1 MDCRSG
7 GIKIRSFPLRYLVI
21 GVLAFGLLS
30 IGMVVYSQSLSSRA
44 FQKNSALIRLTEL
57 VQQETATA
65 HLWFEEA
72 LGGDASIDLKTDV
85 HDRLSAAVTLIN
97 NRLND
102 SDMQSADNAEP
113 LARVRDNLI
122 ALRQNITQFDNLVDA
137 RWRGRE
143 STGVIGGAEDQA
155 FDDLFR
161 EILLQSRTIA
171 EQVDLFIAADQGKI
185 FAINIAM
192 LLLLTTLFSG
202 MAVLIVWSRRAADV
216 RAANLETL
224 VLERTAKLAAR
235 EAEAVMRSEELRV
248 ARDEA
253 NAASEAKSQFLAN
266 MSHEIRTPMNGVIGM
281 ASLLQRTDL
290 SSTQREYVETMH
302 SSGMSLL
309 SIINAVLDFSKIE
322 AGKVELEN
330 TDFSAVETVDGVLNL
345 FAGEAGSKSLTLH
358 RAFAH
363 DVPETLIGDPVRLG
377 QILTNLVSNAIKFSE
392 SGRIEVSCERRPAE
406 SCTADEVE
414 LYFEVRDCGV
424 GIDPDDEARLFEH
437 FSQVDG
443 STTRTH
449 GGTGLGLAISKELVI
464 LMRGE
469 IGVDSCV
476 GEGSTFWFTVRLGVS
491 DKAAVTVGHRTG
503 RRDIACDDGGV
514 EKPSL
519 LAAKF
524 WPASML
530 GPTVLVVD
538 DNEVNLFVAERM
550 LGELGYAVELAEN
563 GQEAIDA
570 CQQGNYAAILIDC
583 QMPGV
588 DGNQATRAIRE
599 LEGED
604 RHTPIIALTAN
615 ALEPERVKAFD
626 AGVDAYISKPVFL
639 EELEATLQSL
649 LGDGESMPAIDTRIR
664 RSATVSPDAILDISL
679 VEELIA
685 LGGPESSFFNDL
697 AIKFRDQLPQWIGEI
712 SETAE
717 SGDVVAVRRQ
727 AHKLLGLCRQIGAQR
742 IAGVCDDLE
751 KLNSDDGMQQFDACL
766 ERLRAESKEAIR
778 ELNARYLS

>member
-1 MDCRSG
+1 
-7 GIKIRSFPLRYLVI
+7 
-21 GVLAFGLLS
+21 
-30 IGMVVYSQSLSSRA
+30 MVVYSQSLSSRA
-44 FQKNSALIRLTEL
+44 FERNSALIRLTEL
-57 VQQETATA
+57 VQQESATA

-72 LGGDASIDLKTDV
+72 LGGDESIDLKADV
-85 HDRLSAAVTLIN
+85 HDRLLAAVTLID

-102 SDMQSADNAEP
+102 VDMQSTDNAAP
-113 LARVRDNLI
+113 LAEVRDNLS
-122 ALRQNITQFDNLVDA
+122 ALQRSITQFDHLVDA

-161 EILLQSRTIA
+161 DILKQSRTIA

-192 LLLLTTLFSG
+192 LLLLSALFSG

-216 RAANLETL
+216 RAESLETL
-224 VLERTAKLAAR
+224 VRERTVKLSAR
-235 EAEAVMRSEELRV
+235 EAEAVMRSAELRV
-248 ARDEA
+248 ARDQA

-281 ASLLQRTDL
+281 ASLLQRTEL

-309 SIINAVLDFSKIE
+309 SVINAVLDFSKIE

-363 DVPETLIGDPVRLG
+363 DVPVTLIGDPVRLG
-377 QILTNLVSNAIKFSE
+377 QVLTNLVSNAIKFSE
-392 SGRIEVSCERRPAE
+392 SGRIEVACERRPQE

-414 LYFEVRDCGV
+414 LYFTVRDSGV
-424 GIDPDDEARLFEH
+424 GIDPDDEVRLFEY

-443 STTRTH
+443 STTRIH
-449 GGTGLGLAISKELVI
+449 GGTGLGLAISKELVT

-469 IGVDSCV
+469 IGLDSHV

-491 DKAAVTVGHRTG
+491 DKPAVTARHQMGH
-503 RRDIACDDGGV
+503 RDIACDVGGSK
-514 EKPSL
+514 KPSMVD
-519 LAAKF
+519 ANF
-524 WPASML
+524 WPASAP

-550 LGELGYAVELAEN
+550 LEELGYAVDLAGN

-570 CQQGNYAAILIDC
+570 SQQGDYAAILIDC
-583 QMPGV
+583 QMPGI

-599 LEGED
+599 LEAEQ

-639 EELEATLQSL
+639 EELEATLQNL
-649 LGDGESMPAIDTRIR
+649 LGDGESMPAGDTRIR
-664 RSATVSPDAILDISL
+664 RTATGSPDAVLDTSL
-679 VEELIA
+679 VEELVA

-697 AIKFRDQLPQWIGEI
+697 ATQFRDQLPQWISEI
-712 SETAE
+712 SRTAAL
-717 SGDVVAVRRQ
+717 GDAIAVRRQ

-742 IAGVCDDLE
+742 IAGVCDELE
-751 KLNSDDGMQQFDACL
+751 QLNSDNEMQQIDACL
-766 ERLRAESKEAIR
+766 DRLRAESKDAIR